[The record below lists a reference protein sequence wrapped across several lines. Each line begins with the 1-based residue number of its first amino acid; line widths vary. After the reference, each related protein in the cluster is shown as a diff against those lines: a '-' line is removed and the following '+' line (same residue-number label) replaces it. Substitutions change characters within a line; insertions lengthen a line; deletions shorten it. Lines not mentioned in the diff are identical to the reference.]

1 MAEETKKTY
10 DKAVAEYIREN
21 KTKGQVVYDDI
32 TNRLATP

>member
-21 KTKGQVVYDDI
+21 KRGKLFTMTLRIV
-32 TNRLATP
+32 